1 MASDKFDPTAGRDS
15 LWKAVRR
22 NLSLRRA
29 KALWGRMWG
38 TLRARGWQA
47 AWREVAFRWNLATHG
62 EVWKYRV
69 GPPLAKVEAV
79 RCVMRADQDDS
90 ADLRGFSTG

>member
-1 MASDKFDPTAGRDS
+1 MATARFLVSGKVQGVWFRAS
-15 LWKAVRR
+15 TREQALALGLRGHAL
-22 NLSLRRA
+22 NLP
-29 KALWGRMWG
+29 G
-38 TLRARGWQA
+38 
-47 AWREVAFRWNLATHG
+47 G
-62 EVWKYRV
+62 EVEVLAAGTPQAIDALADWLQV